1 MGVKAVFPS
10 RAIALLMG
18 IGFADLVATA
28 LLYRLGLI
36 HEMNPLMRPL
46 LEHGEWLF
54 VLVKGATLVA
64 TWACMAAYAKT
75 NIRFV
80 RTAALLGS
88 LAYVALWSLWF
99 MVGEAPASI

>member
-1 MGVKAVFPS
+1 
-10 RAIALLMG
+10 
-18 IGFADLVATA
+18 
-28 LLYRLGLI
+28 
-36 HEMNPLMRPL
+36 
-46 LEHGEWLF
+46 
-54 VLVKGATLVA
+54 
-64 TWACMAAYAKT
+64 MAAYAKT